1 MRRGPG
7 DLAFGAT
14 AGCVMFATAAA
25 LTLLVYAL
33 LTFVTILSEGPA
45 QQLVGTTYR

>member
-14 AGCVMFATAAA
+14 AGCVMLATGVA
-25 LTLLVYAL
+25 LMLIVYAL
-33 LTFVTILSEGPA
+33 LTFVALLSSAPA
-45 QQLVGTTYR
+45 QQLVGTPY